1 MQKSDGMHYVPE
13 GTAERVVEDGEFVF
27 ASAYFDHGH
36 IKGQTKGLV
45 DAGGTLKLIYDRDP
59 ERAADFSKDFPQA
72 KVVDSFEKILED
84 ESVQLVAAAA
94 ITNERG
100 PIGLEVMDAGK
111 DYFTDKA
118 PFTTMG
124 QLESARLKV
133 SETGCKYLVYYGERL
148 HNESAWRTSELIKE
162 GAVGRVLQVINIA
175 PHRLAA
181 PTRPD
186 WFFERE
192 KYGGI
197 LVDIGSHQ
205 FEQFLDY
212 TGATDAE
219 VKYARVE
226 NFANPEYP
234 ELEDFGEAS
243 LIVNTGASCYCRVD
257 WFTPDGQ
264 SAWGDGRTFVLGTEG
279 MIEIRKYLDVA
290 RDTVGDIVF
299 LTDGDSEKEINCSG
313 QVGFPAFGMLI
324 LDVLNRT
331 ETLMTQEHAFKA
343 AELSLRAQEM
353 ADRARNRA

>member
-13 GTAERVVEDGEFVF
+13 GKAERVVDEGEFIF
-27 ASAYFDHGH
+27 ASAFFDHGH

-45 DAGGTLKLIYDRDP
+45 DAGGTLKYIYDTVP
-59 ERAADFSKDFPQA
+59 ERAADFAKDFPQA
-72 KVVDSFEKILED
+72 EIVDSFERILGD
-84 ESVQLVAAAA
+84 ESVELVAAAA
-94 ITNERG
+94 VPNERG
-100 PIGLEVMDAGK
+100 PIGLRVMDAEK

-118 PFTTMG
+118 PFTTLE
-124 QLESARLKV
+124 QLESARVKV
-133 SETGCKYLVYYGERL
+133 SETGRKYLVYYGERL
-148 HNESAWRTSELIKE
+148 HNESAWRASELIKE

-186 WFFERE
+186 WFFVRQ

-219 VKYARVE
+219 VKFARVE

-243 LIVNTGASCYCRVD
+243 LIVDTGASCYCRVD
-257 WFTPDGQ
+257 WFTPNGQ

-279 MIEIRKYLDVA
+279 IIEIRKYLDVG
-290 RDTVGDIVF
+290 RDPAGDIIF
-299 LTDGDSEKEINCSG
+299 LTDSD
-313 QVGFPAFGMLI
+313 
-324 LDVLNRT
+324 
-331 ETLMTQEHAFKA
+331 
-343 AELSLRAQEM
+343 
-353 ADRARNRA
+353 